1 VGDDGATAGDAAR
14 IAVRPERTWIG
25 NPGQFAQAARVR
37 EIIYR
42 GSSTHYYLESEAG
55 PVLVYRQ
62 NDVAGQG
69 AWQPGDAVSCGW
81 APESG
86 VIVTAEPTP

>member
-1 VGDDGATAGDAAR
+1 VR

-25 NPGQFAQAARVR
+25 RPGEFAHAARVR

-42 GSSTHYYLESEAG
+42 GVSTHYFLESDAG
-55 PVLVYRQ
+55 PVLVFRQ
-62 NDVAGQG
+62 NDAPGQG

-86 VIVTAEPTP
+86 VIVARSES